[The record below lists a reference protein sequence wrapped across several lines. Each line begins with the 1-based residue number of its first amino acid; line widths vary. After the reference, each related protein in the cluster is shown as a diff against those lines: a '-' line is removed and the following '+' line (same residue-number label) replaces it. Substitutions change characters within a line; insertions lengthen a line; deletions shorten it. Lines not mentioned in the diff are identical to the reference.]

1 MKTIGERI
9 KFVRQ
14 SKDYTQQ
21 KFADVLGL
29 KRNTIATYEL
39 DKTAPSDRTISDICR
54 EFGVD
59 RMWLEQGIGEPFREE
74 PRNEQIAK
82 ILGQAIVGN
91 DTARDRLIRAFCQLP
106 DELFPQAE
114 RILDEIIE
122 NLQKERG

>member
-59 RMWLEQGIGEPFREE
+59 RVWLETGSGEPFVQRS
-74 PRNEQIAK
+74 RNEQIAE
-82 ILGQAIVGN
+82 ILGQAIQGN

-106 DELFPQAE
+106 DEMFPQAE
-114 RILDEIIE
+114 KILDEIIE
-122 NLQKERG
+122 NLQKERA